1 MGRLRV
7 GFAPPQKLCSSKLA
21 FTFLYGMS
29 ETKPLQRIFL
39 LFSMVAFV
47 ASTGYGLFGLFSSA
61 LQKPKGS
68 AKNEVELVDKQLQE
82 KEKGYELVLQREP
95 ENQVALQGL
104 VDTRLAMKNAKGA
117 IPPLEKLVELHPE
130 DKESKVLLAQ
140 LKQQVGKGGER

>member
-1 MGRLRV
+1 
-7 GFAPPQKLCSSKLA
+7 
-21 FTFLYGMS
+21 MS

-61 LQKPKGS
+61 LQKPEES
-68 AKNEVELVDKQLQE
+68 AKNEAELVDKQLQD

-104 VDTRLAMKNAKGA
+104 VDTRLEMKDVKGA
-117 IPPLEKLVELHPE
+117 IPPLEKLVELNPE
-130 DKESKVLLAQ
+130 NGENKSLLEK
-140 LKQQVGKGGER
+140 LKQQVGKGKDR